1 MKKNFCSLSHLQL
14 AFGFT
19 LLVSGVAIGQ
29 MRTITGTVTENNQ
42 PLKGVSVFQEGSNE
56 VAVTNASGVYRVQV
70 SGENPIII
78 YRHPDYPE
86 RKITLG
92 SRITVNISLGKEKE
106 IEEVVLNAGYY
117 KVKDKERTGSIA
129 KISAKDIENQPVTNI
144 LASAQGRMAGVSIT
158 QNSGTAGGGFDV
170 QIRGKN
176 SLRPEGNYPLY
187 IVDGVPLNSQSNALT
202 SLSVGILSKGE
213 ASPLNSI
220 NPNDIESMEVLKD
233 ADATAIY
240 GSRGANGVV
249 IITTKKGSFRKASLE
264 FTMNTTISKVNQF
277 IEMANTSQYL
287 QLRKD
292 AFKNDNISAYP
303 VTAYDLNGK
312 WNQSR
317 EIDWYKTFIGDT
329 FLSQQQQL
337 SYSGGNS
344 QNQYHLGIHHQEQG
358 TAFGNGMGYKRS
370 GFNLSNTYS
379 TEDRKLKI
387 SPTIYYTVQDNTLND
402 ADLTRQILLAPNAPV
417 LYNPNGQ
424 LNWENNTFANPLAK
438 LENKYSSKIKTLTS
452 NMNVDYQ
459 VFEDWSLKLN
469 AGYTLTEQNESR
481 LNPSTAFN
489 PSTGANS
496 STSMR
501 YDGVVVRDSWI
512 IEPQLHWNKKWTH
525 HKLSALAGMTVEER
539 KDRIL
544 RLQGNDFSS
553 NDLIGNLSNAKV
565 QKVLDDNEVQYRY
578 NAFFGRFN
586 YDYSG
591 KYIVNL
597 TARRDGSSRFGPQKR
612 FANFGAVGA
621 AWIFS
626 KESFLENTSW
636 LNFGK
641 LRMSLGTAGSDLIG
655 DYQFMDTY
663 TTTTQIYDGVS
674 GIYPSRLFNPNFSWE
689 KTTKMETALELGLFK
704 DKVNLTVAY
713 YQNRSSNQL
722 VGLPL
727 AATTG
732 FLTVQSNFPAKVQ
745 NAGAEAELNV
755 NLIRKKDFRWSVA
768 ANLTVPRTK
777 LLEFENI
784 ESTSYATMYEVG
796 RSMNIKKV
804 YELKGVNPDTGVYE
818 FSDLNGDGKIDLND
832 RIKVVDIGMK
842 FFGGLS
848 SQINYK
854 NWSFAFLIQGVKQRQ
869 YSLDY
874 SISLLGIMSNV
885 PSYMLDYWTPENRDA
900 RYQRPGT
907 GTNSDVTRAHSLYQ
921 SSDAVIVDA
930 SFIRLNNVQLS
941 YKIPLKEGLIRDLT
955 LQAQAQNLFTI
966 TGYKGLDPEVAG
978 FYLPSIK
985 SYSLS
990 ATLKF

>member
-70 SGENPIII
+70 SGENPVII
-78 YRHPDYPE
+78 YRHSDYPE

-202 SLSVGILSKGE
+202 SLSAGILSKGE

-292 AFKNDNISAYP
+292 AYRNDNISAYP
-303 VTAYDLNGK
+303 VTAYDVNGK
-312 WNQSR
+312 WDQSR
-317 EIDWYKTFIGDT
+317 ETDWYKTFIGNT

-387 SPTIYYTVQDNTLND
+387 SPTIYYTVQDNNLND
-402 ADLTRQILLAPNAPV
+402 ADLTRQILLAPNAPA

-459 VFEDWSLKLN
+459 MFEDWSLKIN

-496 STSMR
+496 STSVR

-512 IEPQLHWNKKWTH
+512 IEPQLHWNKRWNN

-539 KDRIL
+539 NDQIL

-565 QKVLDDNEVQYRY
+565 QKVLEDNEVQYRY

-626 KESFLENTSW
+626 KESFLENTPW

-745 NAGAEAELNV
+745 NTGAEAELNV
-755 NLIRKKDFRWSVA
+755 NLIRKKNLRWSVA

-777 LLEFENI
+777 LLEFDNI

-796 RSMNIKKV
+796 SSMNIKKV
-804 YELKGVNPDTGVYE
+804 YELKGVNRDTGVYE

-832 RIKVVDIGMK
+832 RTKVVDIGMK

-955 LQAQAQNLFTI
+955 LQAQAQNLFAI

>member
-1 MKKNFCSLSHLQL
+1 MKKNFCSLSHIQL

-29 MRTITGTVTENNQ
+29 MRTITGTVTENSQ
-42 PLKGVSVFQEGSNE
+42 PVKGVSVFQEGSDE
-56 VAVTNASGVYRVQV
+56 VAVTNAAGVYRVQV
-70 SGENPIII
+70 SGENPVII

-129 KISAKDIENQPVTNI
+129 KISAKDIENQPVTNV

-202 SLSVGILSKGE
+202 SLSAGILSKGE

-249 IITTKKGSFRKASLE
+249 IITTKKGSSRKASLE
-264 FTMNTTISKVNQF
+264 FTMSTTISKVNQF
-277 IEMANTSQYL
+277 IEMANTSEYL

-303 VTAYDLNGK
+303 VTAYDVNGK
-312 WNQSR
+312 WDQSR
-317 EIDWYKTFIGDT
+317 ETDWYKTFIGNT

-337 SYSGGNS
+337 SYSGGNT
-344 QNQYHLGIHHQEQG
+344 QNQYHLGIHHREQG

-387 SPTIYYTVQDNTLND
+387 SPTIYYTVQDNNLND
-402 ADLTRQILLAPNAPV
+402 ADLTRQILLAPNAPD

-424 LNWENNTFANPLAK
+424 VNWEGNTFANPLAK
-438 LENKYSSKIKTLTS
+438 LENKYRSKIKTLTS

-459 VFEDWSLKLN
+459 LFEDWSLKLN

-496 STSMR
+496 STSVR
-501 YDGVVVRDSWI
+501 YDGIVVRDSWI
-512 IEPQLHWNKKWTH
+512 IEPQLHWNKKWNN

-539 KDRIL
+539 KDQIL
-544 RLQGNDFSS
+544 RLQGSDFSS

-565 QKVLDDNEVQYRY
+565 QKVLEDNEVQYRY

-597 TARRDGSSRFGPQKR
+597 TARRDGSSRFGSQKR

-626 KESFLENTSW
+626 KESFLENIPW

-674 GIYPSRLFNPNFSWE
+674 GIYPSRLFNPDFSWE
-689 KTTKMETALELGLFK
+689 KTTKLETALELGLFK

-713 YQNRSSNQL
+713 YNNRSSNQL

-745 NAGAEAELNV
+745 NKGAEAELNV
-755 NLIRKKDFRWSVA
+755 NLIRKKDLRWSVA

-777 LLEFENI
+777 LLEFDNI
-784 ESTSYATMYEVG
+784 ESTSYATTYEVG

-832 RIKVVDIGMK
+832 RTKVVDIGMK

-854 NWSFAFLIQGVKQRQ
+854 NWSFAFLVQGVKQRQ